1 MLDCSTIGYS
11 SYIQV
16 IPHVVPHVSQP
27 AEVYRGTM
35 YDGTEV
41 AIKVGGLGEL
51 ALRSMKIM
59 KPKRIIRKLGL
70 FANYPVVRRVG
81 MNIFPLEDG
90 ESVGAAN

>member
-1 MLDCSTIGYS
+1 MFMLDCSTIGYS
-11 SYIQV
+11 NYIQV

-51 ALRSMKIM
+51 ALRSMK
-59 KPKRIIRKLGL
+59 PKRIIRKLGL

-81 MNIFPLEDG
+81 IHIPSEKWGVNI
-90 ESVGAAN
+90 GAAN